1 MNAVGI
7 NCAPPQF
14 VENLIYYLYAT
25 GWIGSHRSA
34 LVMANLSRLQQ
45 DGVIQEPNSSV
56 VVVEQHLPP
65 FKPFQ
70 RF

>member
-1 MNAVGI
+1 MHRLKSKQRGMRT
-7 NCAPPQF
+7 C
-14 VENLIYYLYAT
+14 YLYAT